1 MHTACTLVGASL
13 LLSSKLG
20 YDARELAEPRL
31 RSGAPVCFQ
40 DMLHQLWSLTCCLQ
54 NPADNDV
61 KLSTAPDPTGAT
73 HWGQQVFYVN
83 PPVDCA
89 PNDMLSATLTL
100 TRKKENHR
108 LLKVEMKVKVGDR
121 DSS

>member
-1 MHTACTLVGASL
+1 MTVIVCGACAV
-13 LLSSKLG
+13 
-20 YDARELAEPRL
+20 
-31 RSGAPVCFQ
+31 
-40 DMLHQLWSLTCCLQ
+40 Q

-83 PPVDCA
+83 PPIDCA
-89 PNDMLSATLTL
+89 PNDTLAATLKL

-108 LLKVEMKVKVGDR
+108 LLKVEMKVKVGHHNQDQ
-121 DSS
+121 DQGGEQ

>member
-1 MHTACTLVGASL
+1 M
-13 LLSSKLG
+13 
-20 YDARELAEPRL
+20 
-31 RSGAPVCFQ
+31 
-40 DMLHQLWSLTCCLQ
+40 Q

-83 PPVDCA
+83 PPIDCA
-89 PNDMLSATLTL
+89 PNDALAATMTL

-108 LLKVEMKVKVGDR
+108 LLKVELKVKVGGWAKPTAGGACACNNVATT
-121 DSS
+121 SCLVAAPVTSKPVH